1 MTLYYR
7 LHVTFRTF
15 LPSRSQEKNILYIV
29 SGKGCEMETG
39 KQSQQNPG
47 FKNLG
52 PNLEGLGACILYLV
66 VFKEHMINPNSF
78 FPSQTR

>member
-1 MTLYYR
+1 MMWQFNDTLLQTSCY
-7 LHVTFRTF
+7 LQNLSPIKV
-15 LPSRSQEKNILYIV
+15 PGKNILYIV

-52 PNLEGLGACILYLV
+52 PNLEGLTCILYL
-66 VFKEHMINPNSF
+66 
-78 FPSQTR
+78 

>member
-1 MTLYYR
+1 
-7 LHVTFRTF
+7 
-15 LPSRSQEKNILYIV
+15 
-29 SGKGCEMETG
+29 METG

-66 VFKEHMINPNSF
+66 VFKEHVINPNSF